1 MHLRRMA
8 GNRAAWL
15 AWGLA
20 AGFYLVA
27 LFHRMSLGVASLDAT
42 ERFHLAPGTIATLS
56 ALQLGLYLAMTIPAG
71 VATDRIGPRNALAL
85 GLIAMAIGE
94 TVFGLA
100 TSAPLA
106 LGGRALVGAGDAFIF
121 LSVLRI
127 AQNWFPARRYALL
140 ACLTGMAGAI
150 GQLGTTIPLGLS
162 LDGIGWTATFVGSG
176 ILTGALAILC
186 LALLRDRPAGAA
198 APGTGDAPAH
208 EGILRTLRQCWARPA
223 TRRGFW
229 IHFGLMGPFVAITA
243 LWGYPYLVEAQGIA
257 PGTARAWLLVAVA
270 MFGISAPVMGVI
282 VGRLRNGPGAIL
294 LTLAL
299 TGTSLWALTLL
310 WPGGSP
316 PHALIVATLAM
327 TGICGGSSMFAFDV
341 VRAGNPAQAG
351 GSATGLANTGGF
363 SAAVITQLAV
373 GRALSMGP
381 AHGLQTALAPMLA
394 LMVLGSVQIA
404 RHGRI
409 ARRVAAYAP
418 PSATI
423 ATPAARIATP
433 TT

>member
-8 GNRAAWL
+8 GERAAWT

-71 VATDRIGPRNALAL
+71 VATDRIGPRNALFV
-85 GLIAMAIGE
+85 GLMAMAIGE
-94 TVFGLA
+94 TIFGLA

-176 ILTGALAILC
+176 VLTAALALACLRPAARSSGGGVGAGHRRRGRARGHPAHPAPVLGAPGHPPRLLDPLRPDGALRRDHRAVGLPLSGRVAGRRARHRPR
-186 LALLRDRPAGAA
+186 LAAGRRRDVRHQRARHGPGRRPPAQRARHDPAHPGPRGHEPVGADVAVAGRLPAPRPDRRDPGDDRRLRRLVDVRLRRRPRRQPGSGRRQRDRPRQHRRLLGRRHHPAGRR
-198 APGTGDAPAH
+198 PRCWP
-208 EGILRTLRQCWARPA
+208 WAR
-223 TRRGFW
+223 R
-229 IHFGLMGPFVAITA
+229 
-243 LWGYPYLVEAQGIA
+243 
-257 PGTARAWLLVAVA
+257 
-270 MFGISAPVMGVI
+270 
-282 VGRLRNGPGAIL
+282 
-294 LTLAL
+294 
-299 TGTSLWALTLL
+299 TGCRPRCCRCS
-310 WPGGSP
+310 
-316 PHALIVATLAM
+316 
-327 TGICGGSSMFAFDV
+327 
-341 VRAGNPAQAG
+341 R
-351 GSATGLANTGGF
+351 
-363 SAAVITQLAV
+363 
-373 GRALSMGP
+373 
-381 AHGLQTALAPMLA
+381 
-394 LMVLGSVQIA
+394 
-404 RHGRI
+404 
-409 ARRVAAYAP
+409 
-418 PSATI
+418 
-423 ATPAARIATP
+423 
-433 TT
+433 